1 MRCIHYFFWIHPEVM
16 YAAPVSEV
24 GPVTIAA
31 DYISAPPSFPDITLN
46 TSLAK
51 LFCSN
56 ATELHDQPVAVSP
69 ATYDRQVTFQHPT
82 EIMTGRGGGGGRRV
96 LLPPCEPPPNTCL
109 PHDCGC
115 ESWLFTVT
123 WSSSCSRM
131 WVYSSIVSPV
141 IPNTK
146 MSRCVTCRPV
156 VGTMEGMRC
165 DGLLKRCPATD
176 GRDISLFDLCDF
188 EIQSEAPIGIW
199 MRHLMVHNRF
209 YLATRCCAE
218 TAISGGLQLHYTLA
232 GSISNLQSR

>member
-1 MRCIHYFFWIHPEVM
+1 M
-16 YAAPVSEV
+16 YAAPVAEV
-24 GPVTIAA
+24 EPMTIAA

-115 ESWLFTVT
+115 ES
-123 WSSSCSRM
+123 
-131 WVYSSIVSPV
+131 
-141 IPNTK
+141 
-146 MSRCVTCRPV
+146 
-156 VGTMEGMRC
+156 
-165 DGLLKRCPATD
+165 
-176 GRDISLFDLCDF
+176 
-188 EIQSEAPIGIW
+188 
-199 MRHLMVHNRF
+199 
-209 YLATRCCAE
+209 
-218 TAISGGLQLHYTLA
+218 
-232 GSISNLQSR
+232 